1 MYSEIPNQRI
11 PQARKTK
18 QWAIDT
24 MEAFFSIAEDGITNR
39 KEELRKLYDYYNGV
53 IYDDDYRYVV
63 QPYGKTRKNFPSK
76 MRNYPLIK
84 PIIDLLLGEKAKR
97 PFNYSVTV
105 QNSDSVSRME
115 EEKKG
120 AVLESMKQA
129 FVNEVNA
136 MGMETGVPSQEQPQ
150 LPEELAKMFERS
162 YTDTRAILGQK
173 GMNYILQDCHVQ
185 EKLQKAWFHF
195 LVAGEAY
202 TERGV
207 KNSNVF
213 YDVLNP
219 LDVDYD
225 LDPDLDYVEDGDW
238 AMVTKYMH
246 PSSVVEKWGRD
257 LTPEQID
264 EVFQSSG
271 SGSFAYDS
279 TFRNRQEELRDR
291 LVRVRILYWQS
302 MQRTGFMS
310 FFDPETGAMEMI
322 EVEDGFRIPKELKE
336 FGAKITWE
344 WHNLVYQ
351 GVCIEEDMYIN
362 MRPFDNQR
370 MSINNP
376 SKNKL
381 PINGRK
387 YSDINSNNISLVMLG
402 IPYQLNYNT
411 YKYRLELAIARS
423 KDIIAQLDINLI
435 PKKWDMDKFMYY
447 VEGTGIAWIDYNKEG
462 VKLSPQHQSVL
473 DLSMKTMG
481 TYVELLNSIQMEWE
495 RVSGVNRQ
503 RMGGMT
509 QYDGKATSQQ
519 AIVQSAHTT
528 EDLYRKFAGIE
539 QRDLQALLDYSKE
552 AWISGKEAQYIL
564 PDGAVEFFSIDPLP
578 YLESDLGIF
587 VSDATKELEKLA
599 LMREFGMGMLQNG
612 TPASTVADIVDSENF
627 VMMKDQIKSA
637 EAKMQELEAAQGQA
651 EQEARAAELE
661 MKERERSDIN
671 LNLELDRK
679 NKIDVAMISH
689 PDPLPPEP
697 KDNSVQ
703 VKGNEIKDRQVT
715 ETERS
720 NRAKEDI
727 SRKVANKKDKK

>member
-11 PQARKTK
+11 PQSRKTRE
-18 QWAIDT
+18 WAINT
-24 MEAFFSIAEDGITNR
+24 MEAYFSLADFGRTNR

-53 IYDDDYRYVV
+53 IHDDDYRYVV
-63 QPYGKTRKNFPSK
+63 QPYGKARKNFPSK

-84 PIIDLLLGEKAKR
+84 PIVDLLLGEKAKR
-97 PFNYSVTV
+97 PLNYSVTV

-115 EEKKG
+115 EEKKTL
-120 AVLESMKQA
+120 VLNSMKQM
-129 FVNEVNA
+129 FVNEMNM
-136 MGMETGVPSQEQPQ
+136 MGMDTGVPTQDIQ
-150 LPEELAKMFERS
+150 LPEELANMFERS

-173 GMNYILQDCHVQ
+173 GMNYIMQDCKVH
-185 EKLQKAWFHF
+185 EKLQKGWFHF
-195 LVAGEAY
+195 LVSGECY

-207 KNSNVF
+207 RNGNVF
-213 YDVLNP
+213 YDILNP

-246 PSSVVEKWGRD
+246 PSSVIEAFGRD
-257 LTPEQID
+257 LKPDQID
-264 EVFQSSG
+264 QVFQSAG
-271 SGSFAYDS
+271 SGSFIYNS
-279 TFRNRQEELRDR
+279 TYMDRQDDLRDR

-302 MQRTGFMS
+302 MQRTGFVS
-310 FFDPETGAMEMI
+310 YYDPETGSMEMFD
-322 EVEDGFRIPKELKE
+322 VEDGYRLPQELKDL
-336 FGAKITWE
+336 GAKMEWE

-351 GVCIEEDMYIN
+351 GICIGEDIYIN

-387 YSDINSNNISLVMLG
+387 YSDINTTNISLVMLG
-402 IPYQLNYNT
+402 IPYQLNYNV

-423 KDIIAQLDINLI
+423 KDIIAQLDINMI

-481 TYVELLNSIQMEWE
+481 MYVELLNSIQMEWE

-503 RMGGMT
+503 RMGGMS

-528 EDLYRKFAGIE
+528 EDLYRKFAGVE

-552 AWISGKEAQYIL
+552 AWITGKEAQYVM
-564 PDGAVEFFSIDPLP
+564 PDGTTEFFAIDPLP

-587 VSDATKELEKLA
+587 VSDATKEIEKLN
-599 LMREFGMGMLQNG
+599 LMREFGMGMLQSG
-612 TPASTVADIVDSENF
+612 TPPSTVADIVDSENF
-627 VMMKDQIKSA
+627 VMMKDKIKQA
-637 EAKMQELEAAQGQA
+637 EASRQELEAAQSQA
-651 EQEARAAELE
+651 EQQLRQAEIQ
-661 MKERERSDIN
+661 MKEAEVQN
-671 LNLELDRK
+671 ENMNKQLDRDNKLEVAEIYNRDREVTVTDDSAK
-679 NKIDVAMISH
+679 NRANDIKEM
-689 PDPLPPEP
+689 
-697 KDNSVQ
+697 Q
-703 VKGNEIKDRQVT
+703 VKES
-715 ETERS
+715 ERS

-727 SRKVANKKDKK
+727 ARKKDSDNK

>member
-1 MYSEIPNQRI
+1 
-11 PQARKTK
+11 
-18 QWAIDT
+18 
-24 MEAFFSIAEDGITNR
+24 MEAYFSLADFGRTNR

-53 IYDDDYRYVV
+53 IHDDDYRYVV
-63 QPYGKTRKNFPSK
+63 QPYGKARKNFPSK

-84 PIIDLLLGEKAKR
+84 PIVDLLLGEKAKR
-97 PFNYSVTV
+97 PLNYSVTV

-115 EEKKG
+115 EEKK
-120 AVLESMKQA
+120 ALVLNSMKQM
-129 FVNEVNA
+129 FVNEMNM
-136 MGMETGVPSQEQPQ
+136 MGMDTGVPTQDIQ
-150 LPEELAKMFERS
+150 LPEELANMFERS

-173 GMNYILQDCHVQ
+173 GMNYILQDCKVH

-195 LVAGEAY
+195 LVSGECY

-207 KNSNVF
+207 RNGSVF
-213 YDVLNP
+213 YDILNP

-246 PSSVVEKWGRD
+246 PSSVIEAFGRD
-257 LTPEQID
+257 LKPDQID
-264 EVFQSSG
+264 QVFQSAG
-271 SGSFAYDS
+271 SGSFIYDS
-279 TFRNRQEELRDR
+279 TYMDRQDDLRDR

-302 MQRTGFMS
+302 MQRTGFVS
-310 FFDPETGAMEMI
+310 YYDPETGSMEMFD
-322 EVEDGFRIPKELKE
+322 VEDGYRLPQELKDL
-336 FGAKITWE
+336 GAKMEWE

-351 GVCIEEDMYIN
+351 GICIGEDIYIN

-387 YSDINSNNISLVMLG
+387 YSDINTTNISLVMLG
-402 IPYQLNYNT
+402 IPYQLNYNV

-423 KDIIAQLDINLI
+423 KDIIAQLDINMI

-481 TYVELLNSIQMEWE
+481 MYVELLNSIQMEWE

-503 RMGGMT
+503 RMGGMS

-528 EDLYRKFAGIE
+528 EDLYRKFAGVE

-552 AWISGKEAQYIL
+552 AWITGKEAQYVM
-564 PDGAVEFFSIDPLP
+564 PDGTTEFFAIDPLP

-587 VSDATKELEKLA
+587 VSDATKELEKLN

-612 TPASTVADIVDSENF
+612 TPPSTVADIVDSENF
-627 VMMKDQIKSA
+627 VMMKDKIKQA
-637 EAKMQELEAAQGQA
+637 EASRQELEAAQSQA
-651 EQEARAAELE
+651 EQQLRQAEIQ
-661 MKERERSDIN
+661 MKEAEVQN
-671 LNLELDRK
+671 ENMNKQLDRDNKLEVAEIYNRDREVTVTDDSAK
-679 NKIDVAMISH
+679 NRANDIKEM
-689 PDPLPPEP
+689 
-697 KDNSVQ
+697 Q
-703 VKGNEIKDRQVT
+703 VKES
-715 ETERS
+715 ERS
-720 NRAKEDI
+720 NRAKENI
-727 SRKVANKKDKK
+727 ARKKDSDNK

>member
-11 PQARKTK
+11 PQSRKTK
-18 QWAIDT
+18 EWAINT
-24 MEAFFSIAEDGITNR
+24 MEAYFSLAEYGRTNR

-53 IYDDDYRYVV
+53 IHDDDYRYVV
-63 QPYGKTRKNFPSK
+63 QPYGKARKNFPSK

-84 PIIDLLLGEKAKR
+84 PIVDLLLGEKAKR
-97 PFNYSVTV
+97 PLNYSVTV

-115 EEKKG
+115 EEKKELVLG
-120 AVLESMKQA
+120 AMKQM
-129 FVNEVNA
+129 FVNELNT
-136 MGMETGVPSQEQPQ
+136 MGMDTGVPTEEVQ
-150 LPEELAKMFERS
+150 LPEELARMFERS

-173 GMNYILQDCHVQ
+173 GMNYIMQDCKVS

-195 LVAGEAY
+195 LVSGECY

-207 KNSNVF
+207 RNDSVF
-213 YDVLNP
+213 YEVLNP

-246 PSSVVEKWGRD
+246 PSSVVEAYGRE
-257 LTPEQID
+257 LTPDQID
-264 EVFQSSG
+264 QVFQSTG
-271 SGSFAYDS
+271 SGSFIYDA
-279 TFRNRQEELRDR
+279 TYMNRQDELRDR
-291 LVRVRILYWQS
+291 LVQVRILYWQS
-302 MQRTGFMS
+302 MQRIGFVS
-310 FFDPETGAMEMI
+310 YFDPETGDIEMF
-322 EVEDGFRIPKELKE
+322 EVEDGYRLPLELKE
-336 FGAKITWE
+336 LGAKLQWE
-344 WHNLVYQ
+344 WHNLAYQ
-351 GVCIEEDMYIN
+351 GVCIAEDIYIA
-362 MRPFDNQR
+362 MRPCDNQR
-370 MSINNP
+370 SSINNP

-387 YSDINSNNISLVMLG
+387 YSDINTNNISLVMLG
-402 IPYQLNYNT
+402 IPYQLNYNV

-423 KDIIAQLDINLI
+423 KDIIAQLDINMI

-481 TYVELLNSIQMEWE
+481 MYIELLNSIQIEWE
-495 RVSGVNRQ
+495 KVSGVNRQ
-503 RMGGMT
+503 RLGGMS

-528 EDLYRKFAGIE
+528 EDLYRKFAGVE

-552 AWISGKEAQYIL
+552 AWINGKQAQYVM
-564 PDGAVEFFSIDPLP
+564 PDGTTEFFAIDPLP

-587 VSDATKELEKLA
+587 VTDATKELEKLN

-627 VMMKDQIKSA
+627 VMMKDQIKKA
-637 EAKMQELEAAQGQA
+637 EKSMQELEAAQSQA
-651 EQEARAAELE
+651 EQEMRQAEIALKEQERLDRNMNLQLDRDTKIQVAEIANREQPMAPPADNSYRDRANDI
-661 MKERERSDIN
+661 KEREVG
-671 LNLELDRK
+671 EK
-679 NKIDVAMISH
+679 
-689 PDPLPPEP
+689 
-697 KDNSVQ
+697 
-703 VKGNEIKDRQVT
+703 
-715 ETERS
+715 ERS
-720 NRAKEDI
+720 NKAKEDI
-727 SRKVANKKDKK
+727 AKRAANKKDSK

>member
-11 PQARKTK
+11 PQSRKTRE
-18 QWAIDT
+18 WAINT
-24 MEAFFSIAEDGITNR
+24 MEAYFSLADFGRTNR

-53 IYDDDYRYVV
+53 IHDDDYRYVV
-63 QPYGKTRKNFPSK
+63 QPYGKARKNFPSK

-84 PIIDLLLGEKAKR
+84 PIVDLLLGEKAKR
-97 PFNYSVTV
+97 PLNYSVTV

-115 EEKKG
+115 EEKKTL
-120 AVLESMKQA
+120 VLNSMKQM
-129 FVNEVNA
+129 FVNEMNM
-136 MGMETGVPSQEQPQ
+136 MGMDTGVPTQDIQ
-150 LPEELAKMFERS
+150 LPEELANMFERS

-173 GMNYILQDCHVQ
+173 GMNYIMQDCKVH

-195 LVAGEAY
+195 LVSGECY

-207 KNSNVF
+207 RNGEVF
-213 YDVLNP
+213 YDILNP

-246 PSSVVEKWGRD
+246 PSSVIEAFGRD
-257 LTPEQID
+257 LKPDQID
-264 EVFQSSG
+264 QVFQSAG
-271 SGSFAYDS
+271 SGSFIYDY
-279 TFRNRQEELRDR
+279 TYMDRQDDLRDR

-302 MQRTGFMS
+302 MQRTGFVS
-310 FFDPETGAMEMI
+310 YYDPETGSMEMFD
-322 EVEDGFRIPKELKE
+322 VEDGYRLPQELKDL
-336 FGAKITWE
+336 GAKMEWE

-351 GVCIEEDMYIN
+351 GICIGEDIYIN

-387 YSDINSNNISLVMLG
+387 YSDINTTNISLVMLG
-402 IPYQLNYNT
+402 IPYQLNYNV

-423 KDIIAQLDINLI
+423 KDIIAQLDINMI

-481 TYVELLNSIQMEWE
+481 MYVELLNSIQMEWE

-503 RMGGMT
+503 RMGGMS

-528 EDLYRKFAGIE
+528 EDLYRKFAGVE

-552 AWISGKEAQYIL
+552 AWITGKEAQYVM
-564 PDGAVEFFSIDPLP
+564 PDGTTEFFAIDPLP

-587 VSDATKELEKLA
+587 VSDATKELEKLN

-612 TPASTVADIVDSENF
+612 TPPSTVADIVDSENF
-627 VMMKDQIKSA
+627 VMMKDKIKQA
-637 EAKMQELEAAQGQA
+637 EASRQELEAAQSQA
-651 EQEARAAELE
+651 EQQLRQAEIQ
-661 MKERERSDIN
+661 MKEAEVQN
-671 LNLELDRK
+671 ENMNKQLDRDNKLEVAEIYNRDREVTVTDDSAK
-679 NKIDVAMISH
+679 NRANDIKEM
-689 PDPLPPEP
+689 
-697 KDNSVQ
+697 Q
-703 VKGNEIKDRQVT
+703 VKES
-715 ETERS
+715 ERS

-727 SRKVANKKDKK
+727 ARKKDSDNK